1 MLAKRLTPI
10 ALVLCAALIPGAGVS
25 EAGTALEPKQRTV
38 SKPAQQRISK
48 AKLLVVV
55 RDFRDRLGADKDL
68 YYLVNPPGGATEE
81 ERAEFEN
88 EITHFLS
95 RIHKDPTL
103 DFPSKWIRDLR
114 EYELTGDEWSAIE
127 RHFRDA
133 LAASKLAPSVRASL
147 TDRFSRLRSEVLAP
161 IRPE

>member
-1 MLAKRLTPI
+1 MSVR
-10 ALVLCAALIPGAGVS
+10 
-25 EAGTALEPKQRTV
+25 AGTLPEPK
-38 SKPAQQRISK
+38 KAGAPAAVQGRVSK

-55 RDFRDRLGADKDL
+55 RDFRDRLAADQEL

-81 ERAEFEN
+81 ERTEFEN

-114 EYELTGDEWSAIE
+114 EYELTSADWASIE

-133 LAASKLAPSVRASL
+133 LAASALSPAIRSSL
-147 TDRFSRLRSEVLAP
+147 TDRFSRLRSEVLS
-161 IRPE
+161 

>member
-1 MLAKRLTPI
+1 MIRPGRR
-10 ALVLCAALIPGAGVS
+10 AALALLMVFTLGTVAAQ
-25 EAGTALEPKQRTV
+25 AGTALEPKQKTA
-38 SKPAQQRISK
+38 SKPAQKRLSK

-55 RDFRDRLGADKDL
+55 RDFRDRLAADKEL

-81 ERAEFEN
+81 ERLEFEN

-103 DFPSKWIRDLR
+103 DFPSKWIRNLR
-114 EYELTGDEWSAIE
+114 EYELTSSEWTSIE
-127 RHFRDA
+127 HHFRAA
-133 LAASKLAPSVRASL
+133 LAASTLSPSVRASL

-161 IRPE
+161 IRP